1 MKRELLSVLLAVLL
15 PALAVAQG
23 ELLTIA
29 QLHAKTPERCTG
41 SFSVDGE
48 TIAFEAPVY
57 VPDVKEMPVLRVR
70 QFVPDDA
77 IGDRLDGQ
85 TLRRDPIAYEISNI
99 TNESLAQMFGDVRMI
114 SDTQAYIDRLWSLE
128 KSALRA
134 VCAENREE
142 TLWDQLDYMRRMT
155 AAFVGKKAIG
165 FIPKHVYVLSCWR
178 ERLRDGS
185 AGAPL
190 EGGPIAGLGGY
201 SLDGMPT
208 LRGIP
213 QLYGISYA
221 YEAGWAH
228 DGSNGTYPYLPL
240 QRMPCISL
248 YDYGEAYRMFEM
260 TWCWQE
266 CGAAAAD
273 IPLCSFETILGAFE
287 RMFEGSR
294 LRRVKNLCLGYVFFL
309 DPKERY
315 RGNEDDLRAQY
326 LAVPMWV
333 ADVEYSARSGGG
345 GLDRVYM
352 VNAQTGEEVD
362 RRTTGLSRWEA
373 PQILLWK

>member
-1 MKRELLSVLLAVLL
+1 MKRGLLVGLLVMLL
-15 PALAVAQG
+15 PALAVA
-23 ELLTIA
+23 EMLTIA
-29 QLHAKTPERCTG
+29 QLRAQTPKRCVG
-41 SFSVDGE
+41 SFSAGGE
-48 TIAFEAPVY
+48 SISFDAPVY
-57 VPDVKEMPVLRVR
+57 VPDVDEMPVLRVR
-70 QFVPDDA
+70 QFAPDDA
-77 IGDRLDGQ
+77 ISDRLDGQ
-85 TLRRDPIAYEISNI
+85 KLKRDPIAYEISSI
-99 TNESLAQMFGDVRMI
+99 TNDALERMFGDVRMV

-128 KSALRA
+128 RSALRA
-134 VCAENREE
+134 VCAQNREE
-142 TLWDQLDYMRRMT
+142 TLWDQLDYMSRMT
-155 AAFVGKKAIG
+155 AAFVGKKEIG
-165 FIPKHVYVLSCWR
+165 FIPKHVYVLSCWH

-201 SLDGMPT
+201 SIDGMPT

-213 QLYGISYA
+213 QLYGISYG

-260 TWCWQE
+260 AWCWQE
-266 CGAAAAD
+266 CGTAAAD
-273 IPLCSFETILGAFE
+273 IPLCRFETVLASFE

-294 LRRVKNLCLGYVFFL
+294 VRRVKSLCLGYVFFL

-333 ADVEYSARSGGG
+333 ADVEYSARSGGS

-352 VNAQTGEEVD
+352 VNAQTGERID
-362 RRTTGLSRWEA
+362 RRTTGLSRWDA
-373 PQILLWK
+373 PRILLWK